1 MYNFLFTHTHTPYIY
16 VLLRDTNLS
25 YLKRGPYT
33 IKKSVNI
40 LKQKID
46 IKILTGFLTVCGR
59 FFCQK
64 IHRLKILTDQ
74 ICLIYFDQSSIFWQ
88 LFNIL
93 TRVWAPV
100 KILIKNLVL
109 RWTFSKNQSY
119 GNGSIRIKHFQHNEF
134 WSKFWWN
141 VCGQY
146 GVKNLIKNWKSIF
159 CFKILTVFLIVYGA
173 LNECMCACHYATSS

>member
-1 MYNFLFTHTHTPYIY
+1 MRKGAHTRSKNPSIYWSKKFTSKSWLNFWPCVGDFFLSKNTLTQNIDGSNLF
-16 VLLRDTNLS
+16 
-25 YLKRGPYT
+25 
-33 IKKSVNI
+33 
-40 LKQKID
+40 D
-46 IKILTGFLTVCGR
+46 I
-59 FFCQK
+59 
-64 IHRLKILTDQ
+64 
-74 ICLIYFDQSSIFWQ
+74 FDQSSIFWQ

-100 KILIKNLVL
+100 KILIKNSVL
-109 RWTFSKNQSY
+109 RWTFSQNQSY

-146 GVKNLIKNWKSIF
+146 GVKNLVKNWTSIF

-173 LNECMCACHYATSS
+173 LKWRSFRTSKFTP